1 MEIEMILI
9 NFLNLIGTLYEDEE
23 IRLEFFLFT
32 ELLSLFTVEICVI
45 KT

>member
-1 MEIEMILI
+1 MKIEMILI
-9 NFLNLIGTLYEDEE
+9 NFLKLIGTLCDDE
-23 IRLEFFLFT
+23 IRLYFFLFT